1 MARFEIYVN
10 NDDKGV
16 APFLIDVQS
25 EFLSG
30 LNTTVVVPLI
40 RADSHPAGTRLPA
53 DLVPPFEVNGI
64 RCVFYPPFIA
74 AVSRSVLGER
84 VGSLRNES
92 SLLVSALDRLMGGF

>member
-1 MARFEIYVN
+1 MARFDVYVN
-10 NDDKGV
+10 NEDTGV
-16 APFLIDVQS
+16 APFLVDVQS
-25 EFLSG
+25 EFLAG

-40 RADSHPAGTRLPA
+40 RAESHPGSRLPA
-53 DLVPPFEVNGI
+53 DLVPPFEVQGI

-74 AVSRSVLGER
+74 AVSKSALGAR